1 MLPLTPPLPCNRQS
15 SSLMLPVYFE
25 IGDLEVSFCF
35 CVWRREVRREEE
47 GDEEEEEGGR
57 LVIGTDCV
65 LWLRRRVLLGRERG
79 SIWAEF

>member
-1 MLPLTPPLPCNRQS
+1 MHILDEASIR
-15 SSLMLPVYFE
+15 
-25 IGDLEVSFCF
+25 D
-35 CVWRREVRREEE
+35 EE
-47 GDEEEEEGGR
+47 EEEEEGGR

>member
-1 MLPLTPPLPCNRQS
+1 MHILDEASIR
-15 SSLMLPVYFE
+15 
-25 IGDLEVSFCF
+25 
-35 CVWRREVRREEE
+35 
-47 GDEEEEEGGR
+47 DEEEEEGGR

>member
-1 MLPLTPPLPCNRQS
+1 MHILDEAS
-15 SSLMLPVYFE
+15 
-25 IGDLEVSFCF
+25 IG
-35 CVWRREVRREEE
+35 
-47 GDEEEEEGGR
+47 EEEGGR

>member
-1 MLPLTPPLPCNRQS
+1 MRSARFVVQLSYYSAETTRHMHILDEAS
-15 SSLMLPVYFE
+15 
-25 IGDLEVSFCF
+25 IG
-35 CVWRREVRREEE
+35 
-47 GDEEEEEGGR
+47 EEEGGR